1 MARLLGMHQQFAR
14 SIIVSAGLLLPAL
27 ALAWT
32 QEQQFAA
39 RVHKHEFSRVLL
51 SGEGC
56 TVKARLFFDAPAEA
70 YEHEL
75 ASKNYY
81 RFHARIKLDAEHVLL
96 TGVFHNQTPGAHFF
110 DYQEDTTAHGCWA
123 KRESH
128 VFGVDVE
135 GCRGRGCT
143 PAPFK

>member
-1 MARLLGMHQQFAR
+1 MQRRFAR
-14 SIIVSAGLLLPAL
+14 SIIACAALLVPAL

-51 SGEGC
+51 TGEGC
-56 TVKARLFFDAPAEA
+56 TIKARLFFEAPAEA
-70 YEHEL
+70 YESET
-75 ASKNYY
+75 ASRNHY
-81 RFHARIKLDAEHVLL
+81 RFHARIKLDSEHVLL
-96 TGVFHNQTPGAHFF
+96 TGVFYNQTPGSHVY
-110 DYQEDTTAHGCWA
+110 DYQEDTTTHGCWA

-128 VFGVDVE
+128 AFGVDVE

>member
-1 MARLLGMHQQFAR
+1 MQRRFAR
-14 SIIVSAGLLLPAL
+14 SIIVSAALLVPTL

-32 QEQQFAA
+32 NEQQFVT

-51 SGEGC
+51 SAEGC
-56 TVKARLFFDAPAEA
+56 TIKARLFFEAPAEA
-70 YEHEL
+70 YESET
-75 ASKNYY
+75 ASRNHY
-81 RFHARIKLDAEHVLL
+81 RFHARIKLDSEHVLL
-96 TGVFHNQTPGAHFF
+96 SGVFYNQTPGAHVY

-128 VFGVDVE
+128 AFGVDVE
-135 GCRGRGCT
+135 GCRSRGCT